1 MNKKET
7 DCTSI
12 TKQVIENVRPNL
24 LKQMAV
30 WYLSGCLRVMED
42 NTVEHACKTKTENV
56 RKAAV
61 WN

>member
-1 MNKKET
+1 MNKKES
-7 DCTSI
+7 DCTAI
-12 TKQVIENVRPNL
+12 IKQVIDHVQPNL

-30 WYLSGCLRVMED
+30 WYLSGYFRVMED
-42 NTVEHACKTKTENV
+42 NTVEHVCKTKTENV